1 MKLSYCII
9 MSHEAQG
16 YEGRRATVFRKCTE
30 ICNIYN
36 VEVALVIKRDDGRTE
51 GFHSENWKG
60 ALSGFV
66 GQIHTESFKLML
78 YLGTYRLC

>member
-1 MKLSYCII
+1 
-9 MSHEAQG
+9 
-16 YEGRRATVFRKCTE
+16 
-30 ICNIYN
+30 
-36 VEVALVIKRDDGRTE
+36 LVIKRDDGRTE